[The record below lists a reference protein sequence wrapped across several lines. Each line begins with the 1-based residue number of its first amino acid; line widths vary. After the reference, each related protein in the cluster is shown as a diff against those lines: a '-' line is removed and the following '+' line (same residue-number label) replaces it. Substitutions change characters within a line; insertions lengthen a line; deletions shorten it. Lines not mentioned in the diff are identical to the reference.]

1 MYNKEEHIRPAE
13 VAIDFGLRPV
23 GLSSIGRWCL
33 PLDAGWIL
41 SLEPERLRM
50 ISVCEILP
58 SETRNIVNTMH
69 ADALWIL
76 ACISLVRGIVLRRGA
91 TRKPA

>member
-1 MYNKEEHIRPAE
+1 MYNIEEHIRPAE

-33 PLDAGWIL
+33 PLEPGWIL
-41 SLEPERLRM
+41 PERLRL
-50 ISVCEILP
+50 ISTCEILP
-58 SETRNIVNTMH
+58 SETRNIVNILH

-76 ACISLVRGIVLRRGA
+76 TCISLVRGLVLRRGA
-91 TRKPA
+91 TRKPV